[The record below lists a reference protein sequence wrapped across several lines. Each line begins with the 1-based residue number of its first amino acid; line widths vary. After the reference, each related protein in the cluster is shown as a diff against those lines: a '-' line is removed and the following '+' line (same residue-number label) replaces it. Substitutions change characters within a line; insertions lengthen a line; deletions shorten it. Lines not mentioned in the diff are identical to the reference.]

1 MLFQTLDDKSECVG
15 VYSNGELHFDQVP
28 SGLTKTWSYSNFL
41 YGIPI
46 EYASLYVNGKSL
58 NDVCPSH
65 LLEDWERITN
75 RLKAF
80 IRSNQ
85 LAKVNLVENCFFD
98 LTPERFLKEY
108 CDIKNQICEWIFEKY
123 ERPENYEHLM
133 QVQQVLSD
141 IKYRKVN
148 LDTKPLQDFWTD
160 PKAKLLYTKFTGR
173 DVYCDYNLF
182 GSKTGRLSLSGN
194 SLPLMNMKKEYRACI
209 KPNNDFFIELD
220 YNAAEARVVLALL
233 GKEQPDEDIHDYN
246 AKNLYHSTRDEAKK
260 RFFAWLYNPN
270 SEDTVSNGQYDRDL
284 ILGSYFLYGS
294 VTNLFKR
301 KIQCDD
307 YHALNYLIQSTC
319 ADMVLDRMVSIYK
332 LLEGRKSY
340 VAFTLHDSVILDF
353 ASEDK
358 ELIMPI
364 IEEYRNT
371 KLGRFVTTVSAG
383 KDLYNLKNINI

>member
-15 VYSNGELHFDQVP
+15 VYSNGELHFKDIP
-28 SGLTKTWSYSNFL
+28 EGLSKTWGYSNFL
-41 YGIPI
+41 YGMPI
-46 EYASLYVNGKSL
+46 DYAQLYVNGKSL
-58 NDVCPSH
+58 DDVCPSH

-85 LAKVNLVENCFFD
+85 LAKVNLAENCFFD

-108 CDIKNQICEWIFEKY
+108 CNIRNQICEWVFEKY
-123 ERPENYEHLM
+123 SRPDNYDHLL

-148 LDTKPLQDFWTD
+148 LDTKVLQDFWTE
-160 PKAKLLYTKFTGR
+160 PKAKLLYKKFTGR
-173 DVYCDYNLF
+173 DAYCDYNLF

-233 GKEQPDEDIHDYN
+233 GLDQPDEDIHDYN

-270 SEDTVSNGQYDRDL
+270 SDDTVSNGQYNRDL
-284 ILGSYFLYGS
+284 ILGRYFLYGS
-294 VTNLFKR
+294 VENLFKR

-319 ADMVLDRMVSIYK
+319 ADMVLDRMVAIYK
-332 LLEGRKSY
+332 LLQGRKSY
-340 VAFTLHDSVILDF
+340 VAFTLHDSVIIDF

-358 ELIMPI
+358 ELIKPI

-371 KLGRFVTTVSAG
+371 KLGRFVTNVSAG
-383 KDLYNLKNINI
+383 KDLYNINKICI

>member
-15 VYSNGELHFDQVP
+15 VYSNGELHFEDIP
-28 SGLTKTWSYSNFL
+28 SGLSKTWSYSNFL
-41 YGIPI
+41 YGMPI
-46 EYASLYVNGKSL
+46 EYASIYVNGKSL
-58 NDVCPSH
+58 DEVCPSH
-65 LLEDWERITN
+65 LIQEWERITN

-80 IRSNQ
+80 IRSNH

-108 CDIKNQICEWIFEKY
+108 CNIRNQICEWVFDKY
-123 ERPENYEHLM
+123 TRPENYDHLL

-141 IKYRKVN
+141 IKYRKIN
-148 LDTKPLQDFWTD
+148 FDPKPLQDHWTD
-160 PKAKLLYTKFTGR
+160 SKAKLLYTKFTGR

-233 GKEQPDEDIHDYN
+233 GLDQPNEDIHDYN
-246 AKNLYHSTRDEAKK
+246 AKNLYHSTRAEAKK

-270 SEDTVSNGQYDRDL
+270 SDDTVSSGQYDRDL
-284 ILGSYFLYGS
+284 ILGRYYSYDS

-307 YHALNYLIQSTC
+307 FHAFNYLIQSTC
-319 ADMVLDRMVSIYK
+319 ADMVLDRMVAIYK
-332 LLEGRKSY
+332 LLQGRKSY

-358 ELIMPI
+358 ELIKPI

-371 KLGRFVTTVSAG
+371 KLGRFMTTVSAG
-383 KDLYNLKNINI
+383 KDLYNLKIINI

>member
-15 VYSNGELHFDQVP
+15 VYSNGELHFKDIP
-28 SGLTKTWSYSNFL
+28 EGLSKTWGYSNFL
-41 YGIPI
+41 YGMPI
-46 EYASLYVNGKSL
+46 DYARLYVNGKSL
-58 NDVCPSH
+58 DDVCPSH

-85 LAKVNLVENCFFD
+85 LAKVNLAENCFFD

-108 CDIKNQICEWIFEKY
+108 CNIRNQICEWVFEKY
-123 ERPENYEHLM
+123 SRPDNYDHLL

-148 LDTKPLQDFWTD
+148 LDTKVLQDFWTE
-160 PKAKLLYTKFTGR
+160 PKAKLLYKKFTGR
-173 DVYCDYNLF
+173 DAYCDYNLF

-233 GKEQPDEDIHDYN
+233 GLDQPDEDIHDYN

-270 SEDTVSNGQYDRDL
+270 SDDTVSNGQYNRDL
-284 ILGSYFLYGS
+284 ILGRYFLYGS
-294 VTNLFKR
+294 VENLFKR

-319 ADMVLDRMVSIYK
+319 ADMVLDRMVAIYK
-332 LLEGRKSY
+332 LLRGRKSY
-340 VAFTLHDSVILDF
+340 VAFTLHDSVIIDF

-358 ELIMPI
+358 ELIKPI
-364 IEEYRNT
+364 IEEFRNT
-371 KLGRFVTTVSAG
+371 KLGRFVATVSAG
-383 KDLYNLKNINI
+383 KDLYNINKICI